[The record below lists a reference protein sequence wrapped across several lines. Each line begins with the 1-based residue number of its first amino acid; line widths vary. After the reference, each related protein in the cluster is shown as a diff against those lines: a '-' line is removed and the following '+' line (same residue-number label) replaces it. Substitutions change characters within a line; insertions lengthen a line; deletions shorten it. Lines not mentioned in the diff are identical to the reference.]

1 MTVGR
6 LVQEEGCIVRF
17 AKNNSVYILYGFDRC
32 SPANPEADAIPQ
44 GYLVELSYPV
54 FRRVDGVWIILQDE
68 YIAEIVAECQLL
80 CERGVIPSF
89 EDLLL
94 EFDKRDV
101 DGLYSI
107 GVLGGRFTP
116 SNKHSG
122 RVGKNRFVYGGLM
135 LHELYAGV
143 VLRHLKTY
151 WYGAVF
157 KIRNGSEIARK
168 ITGKTEGLVGEVS
181 RKMNDRE
188 LAKFAKMIT
197 DGVIELHFSEDAI
210 PLNRIFRESNLQKHG
225 EEQDGKS

>member
-1 MTVGR
+1 MTAGR

-32 SPANPEADAIPQ
+32 SPADPEADAIPQ

-54 FRRVDGVWIILQDE
+54 FRRVDGVWIILQDD
-68 YIAEIVAECQLL
+68 IAEIVAECQLQ
-80 CERGVIPSF
+80 CETGSIPSF

-94 EFDKRDV
+94 EFDKKDV

-107 GVLGGRFTP
+107 GVLGRRFTP
-116 SNKHSG
+116 SNMCSG
-122 RVGKNRFVYGGLM
+122 KVGKNRFIYGGLM

-151 WYGAVF
+151 WYSAVF
-157 KIRNGSEIARK
+157 KIRDGSEIARK

-181 RKMNDRE
+181 RRMNDRE
-188 LAKFAKMIT
+188 LAKFAKMIA

-210 PLNRIFRESNLQKHG
+210 PLNRILQKHG
-225 EEQDGKS
+225 EERDRK

>member
-1 MTVGR
+1 MTAGR

-32 SPANPEADAIPQ
+32 SPADPEADAIPQ

-54 FRRVDGVWIILQDE
+54 FRRVDGVWIILQDD
-68 YIAEIVAECQLL
+68 IAEIVAECQLQ
-80 CERGVIPSF
+80 CETGSIPSF

-107 GVLGGRFTP
+107 GVLGRRFTP
-116 SNKHSG
+116 SNMCSG
-122 RVGKNRFVYGGLM
+122 KVGKNRFIYGGLM

-151 WYGAVF
+151 WYSAVF
-157 KIRNGSEIARK
+157 KIRDGSEIARK

-181 RKMNDRE
+181 RRMNDRE
-188 LAKFAKMIT
+188 LAKFAKMIA

-210 PLNRIFRESNLQKHG
+210 PLNRILQKHG
-225 EEQDGKS
+225 EERDGK